1 MAGRG
6 RLTLR
11 AATRRVD
18 QRNSGAVNRGTRRR
32 VTPGQVQATV
42 YTMASAN
49 APTIQSLVKLRAVVP
64 DHAFTA
70 GILGSERVGNGIVIG
85 DDGLILTIG
94 YLITEATDVWLTVND
109 GREVAGHALAYD
121 QVTGFGLV
129 LPLQNPQV
137 TPVSLGSSEALQ
149 AGDMARVLS
158 FPEFAEE
165 QPVEILLRREF
176 AGTWEYLLDGA
187 IFTVPAHPHWSGA
200 ALIDE
205 RGSLVGL
212 GSLLV
217 RETVAG
223 EELNANMFVP
233 IDLLKPILNDL
244 VTRGRADRQS
254 RPWLGVYAVEVSGKV
269 YVTGVA
275 DGSPAQQADI
285 REGDLISQV
294 GDYEVGTLPEFYRRL
309 WAVGPA
315 GIEVSLTI
323 VRSGTTLAITARSVD
338 RTDLLVRPQAH

>member
-1 MAGRG
+1 MIQEN
-6 RLTLR
+6 T
-11 AATRRVD
+11 AA
-18 QRNSGAVNRGTRRR
+18 
-32 VTPGQVQATV
+32 
-42 YTMASAN
+42 
-49 APTIQSLVKLRAVVP
+49 IQSLVKLRAIVP
-64 DHAFTA
+64 EHAFTA
-70 GILGSERVGNGIVIG
+70 GILGSERIGNGIVIG

-94 YLITEATDVWLTVND
+94 YLITEATDVWLTVSD
-109 GREVAGHALAYD
+109 GREFAGHALAYD

-129 LPLQNPQV
+129 LPLENPAV
-137 TPVSLGSSEALQ
+137 APLTLGSSAALQ
-149 AGDMARVLS
+149 AGDAAQVLS
-158 FPEFAEE
+158 FAEFAEA
-165 QPVEILLRREF
+165 QSVEVLLRREF

-200 ALIDE
+200 ALVDDA
-205 RGSLVGL
+205 GSLVGL

-233 IDLLKPILNDL
+233 IDLLKPILHDL

-254 RPWLGVYAVEVSGKV
+254 RPWLGVYAVEVSGRV

-275 DGSPAQQADI
+275 DGSPALRADI

-294 GDYEVGTLPEFYRRL
+294 GHHEVVTLPDFYRRL
-309 WAVGPA
+309 WATGPA
-315 GIEVSLTI
+315 GVEVPLTLVRGGTRLTI
-323 VRSGTTLAITARSVD
+323 TTRSVD